1 MITTEFGRLVA
12 TGGAAFAFLFLMSYL
27 RLRRIATR
35 PTTKATTPP
44 SRAREVWGAQVVG
57 RAR

>member
-12 TGGAAFAFLFLMSYL
+12 TGAGLFVFVFLMSYL
-27 RLRRIATR
+27 RLRREATAVHKKTR
-35 PTTKATTPP
+35 PPVNA
-44 SRAREVWGAQVVG
+44 VVAG

>member
-12 TGGAAFAFLFLMSYL
+12 TGAGLFVFVFLMSYL
-27 RLRRIATR
+27 RLRREVTTTQKKTR
-35 PTTKATTPP
+35 PP
-44 SRAREVWGAQVVG
+44 VGAVVAG

>member
-12 TGGAAFAFLFLMSYL
+12 TGAGLFVFLFLMSYL
-27 RLRRIATR
+27 RLRREATAVH
-35 PTTKATTPP
+35 KKMQPP
-44 SRAREVWGAQVVG
+44 VTAVVAG

>member
-12 TGGAAFAFLFLMSYL
+12 TGAGLFVFVFLMSYL
-27 RLRRIATR
+27 RLRREATAVNKQTR
-35 PTTKATTPP
+35 PAVD
-44 SRAREVWGAQVVG
+44 AAVAG

>member
-12 TGGAAFAFLFLMSYL
+12 TGAGLFVFVFLMSYL
-27 RLRRIATR
+27 RLRREATSANR
-35 PTTKATTPP
+35 SA
-44 SRAREVWGAQVVG
+44 RAAVGAVVAG

>member
-12 TGGAAFAFLFLMSYL
+12 TGAAIFAFFFLMSYL
-27 RLRRIATR
+27 KLRREVTKSTAATR
-35 PTTKATTPP
+35 KQKG
-44 SRAREVWGAQVVG
+44 WGTEAIG

>member
-12 TGGAAFAFLFLMSYL
+12 TGAAIFAFFFLMSYL
-27 RLRRIATR
+27 KLRSEVTQSTPATR
-35 PTTKATTPP
+35 KQ
-44 SRAREVWGAQVVG
+44 EGWGTEAIG

>member
-12 TGGAAFAFLFLMSYL
+12 TGAAIFAFLFLMSYL
-27 RLRRIATR
+27 RLRREATT
-35 PTTKATTPP
+35 PATKATNPP
-44 SRAREVWGAQVVG
+44 SHTREGWGTQAVG